1 MSEYFHRRRNI
12 NVLFLGGAKR
22 VALAEQLIKAGK
34 EYGIEVSIFSHE
46 LDDCEPIASV
56 GKIIIGN
63 KYSSPGIDA
72 ELDKIIEDNDINVV
86 LPFID
91 PAIEVAARCKT
102 RHADVFVPV
111 SDAVVAHDMFDKVL
125 AARLFE
131 SLGIPVPE
139 TYTPDNMKFPAIL
152 KPRCGS
158 ASQGIIIAE
167 NETDLRRA
175 GWNTDDYL
183 IQRYV
188 ADREEYTVDCY
199 VGMQDGEVKCAVP
212 RLRIATA
219 GGEVTKTETRHLPL
233 LEEMAWRVLKMVK
246 LQGAVTLQFIRDL
259 DTGHFLL
266 MEVNPR
272 LGGGVICSIYAG
284 ANIAKMILEE
294 CIGFNAIPAK
304 IWHEGVLMTRYMKE
318 VVFSNDKML

>member
-1 MSEYFHRRRNI
+1 MSEYFHRRRDI

-22 VALAEQLIKAGK
+22 VAFAEQLIKVGK
-34 EYGIEVSIFSHE
+34 EYGIKVSVFSHE
-46 LDDCEPIASV
+46 LDNCEPIASV
-56 GKIIIGN
+56 GRIIVGS
-63 KYSSPGIDA
+63 KYSSHGIDE
-72 ELDKIIEDNDINVV
+72 ELDKIIEDNGINVV

-91 PAIEVAARCKT
+91 PAIEVAARCKV

-131 SLGIPVPE
+131 SHGIPVPE
-139 TYTPDNMKFPAIL
+139 TYTPDDIKFPAIL

-158 ASQGIIIAE
+158 ASQGIIIAD
-167 NETDLRRA
+167 NEADLQRA
-175 GWNTDDYL
+175 GHNIDDYL

-188 ADREEYTVDCY
+188 AEREEYTVDCY

-212 RLRIATA
+212 RLRMATA

-233 LEEMAWRVLKMVK
+233 LEEMAWRVLKVLR

-259 DTGHFLL
+259 DSGHFLL
-266 MEVNPR
+266 MEINPR

-294 CIGFNAIPAK
+294 SIGFNAIPAK
-304 IWHEGVLMTRYMKE
+304 IWRESVLMTRYMKE
-318 VVFSNDKML
+318 VVFFNDRML

>member
-1 MSEYFHRRRNI
+1 MNEYFHRRRNI

-22 VALAEQLIKAGK
+22 VAFAEQLIKAGK
-34 EYGIEVSIFSHE
+34 EYGMEVSVFSHE
-46 LDDCEPIASV
+46 LDNCEPIASV
-56 GKIIIGN
+56 GKIIVGS
-63 KYSSPGIDA
+63 KYSSPEIDA
-72 ELDKIIEDNDINVV
+72 ELDGIIEDNDINVV

-91 PAIEVAARCKT
+91 PAIEVAARC
-102 RHADVFVPV
+102 RQRRADVFVPV
-111 SDAVVAHDMFDKVL
+111 SDADVAHDMFDKVL
-125 AARLFE
+125 AARLFD
-131 SLGIPVPE
+131 SHRIPVPE
-139 TYTPDNMKFPAIL
+139 TYTPGSIKYPAIL

-158 ASQGIIIAE
+158 ASQGIIIATDE
-167 NETDLRRA
+167 ADLRLAKRSI
-175 GWNTDDYL
+175 DEYL

-188 ADREEYTVDCY
+188 PEREEYTVDCY

-212 RLRIATA
+212 RLRMATA

-233 LEEMAWRVLKMVK
+233 LEEMAWRTLKMLR

-259 DTGHFLL
+259 ETGHFLL

-294 CIGFNAIPAK
+294 SIGFNAIPAK

-318 VVFSNDKML
+318 VVFFNDKIL

>member
-46 LDDCEPIASV
+46 LDDCEPIALV

-318 VVFSNDKML
+318 VVFSNGKML

>member
-1 MSEYFHRRRNI
+1 MSEYFYRRRNL

-22 VALAEQLIKAGK
+22 VALAEQLKKAGK
-34 EYGIEVSIFSHE
+34 EYGIDVAIFSHE
-46 LDDCEPIASV
+46 LNDCEPIASV
-56 GKIIIGN
+56 GKIIVGS
-63 KYSSPGIDA
+63 KYTSPGIDA
-72 ELDKIIEDNDINVV
+72 EIDKIIADNDIHIM

-91 PAIEVAARCKT
+91 PAIEVAARCKE
-102 RHADVFVPV
+102 RHPEVFVPV
-111 SDAVVAHDMFDKVL
+111 SDVKTSRIMFDKVM
-125 AARLFE
+125 AACEFE
-131 SLGIPVPE
+131 AKGIPIPE
-139 TYTPDNMKFPAIL
+139 TYTPDNITFPAIL

-158 ASQGIIIAE
+158 ASKGIIVAQCPDDMRQASTHI
-167 NETDLRRA
+167 
-175 GWNTDDYL
+175 DDYL

-199 VGMQDGEVKCAVP
+199 VGTQDGEVKCAIP

-219 GGEVTKTETRHLPL
+219 GGEVTKTETRHLPV
-233 LEEMAWRVLKMVK
+233 LEEMAWRTLKLLK
-246 LQGAVTLQFIRDL
+246 LQGTVTLQFIRDL
-259 DTGHFLL
+259 ETGRFLL

-294 CIGFNAIPAK
+294 SIGFNAIPAK

-318 VVFSNDKML
+318 VVFYNGGIL